1 MCVCARMCACASTGN
16 KVADFFVKQKSMFFY
31 KLIFS
36 SLYNFFYSSL
46 ATIIICSRVRNW
58 LGV

>member
-1 MCVCARMCACASTGN
+1 MCACASTGN